1 MDDYEYGFPD
11 PEYGVFGDKPESLK
25 PISEREWRMR
35 DYWQKKQAAEQDVS
49 RCFNRSMIDLYNQG
63 RKP

>member
-1 MDDYEYGFPD
+1 MDEHEYGVPD
-11 PEYGVFGDKPESLK
+11 PEYGVFGNRPETPQ

-35 DYWQKKQAAEQDVS
+35 DYWQKKKVAEQDVS
-49 RCFNRSMIDLYNQG
+49 RGFNRAMIDHYNQG